1 MFYRNDPVW
10 EVEKTPLQKRF
21 NGTFPNAFDCNGK
34 PPIRSLSTSEL
45 QIHDCKSTSK
55 RICIRDFC
63 LLTKA
68 ANQWKIDY
76 PDFALARLT

>member
-1 MFYRNDPVW
+1 
-10 EVEKTPLQKRF
+10 
-21 NGTFPNAFDCNGK
+21 
-34 PPIRSLSTSEL
+34 LSV
-45 QIHDCKSTSK
+45 D
-55 RICIRDFC
+55 IRDFC